1 MTYIYE
7 EAEVPSEEFHVGR
20 MEGRLG
26 ALEAR
31 VDRYEVTLDRIDGKL
46 DTLTAAL
53 LGQQGRQVGK
63 QEVMRWG
70 ITVITAFGFVGS
82 WLLAKFVGGAH

>member
-1 MTYIYE
+1 MTQTCEDEI
-7 EAEVPSEEFHVGR
+7 VPSEEFHVGR

-31 VDRYEVTLDRIDGKL
+31 VDRYEVILDRIDGKL
-46 DTLTAAL
+46 DTLTSTL

-70 ITVITAFGFVGS
+70 ITVVTAFGFVGT
-82 WLLAKFVGGAH
+82 WLLTKFLGGAH